1 MKNFKIKKMKTI
13 IGFITLLTLFS
24 FTKKCNLNE
33 FSFLEGTWKMENK
46 ENYETWKI
54 KNENE
59 LEGSSYKMKA
69 DKKIVSEFLSIKK
82 TEGKVIYTA
91 QVVNQND
98 GKPIEFV
105 LNKEVKNKI
114 SFENLTHD
122 FPKKIQYTK
131 LDETT
136 LFVEVLGENDQ
147 GFSYKMMKQK

>member
-1 MKNFKIKKMKTI
+1 MFKFIQKKTI

-24 FTKKCNLNE
+24 FTQKCNLNE
-33 FSFLEGTWKMENK
+33 FRLLEGTWKMENK

-82 TEGKVIYTA
+82 IEGKVIYTA

-136 LFVEVLGENDQ
+136 LFVEVLGENDK

>member
-1 MKNFKIKKMKTI
+1 
-13 IGFITLLTLFS
+13 
-24 FTKKCNLNE
+24 
-33 FSFLEGTWKMENK
+33 MENK

-82 TEGKVIYTA
+82 IEGKVIYTA

>member
-1 MKNFKIKKMKTI
+1 MKTI

-24 FTKKCNLNE
+24 FTQKCDLNE
-33 FSFLEGTWKMENK
+33 FRLLEGTWKMENK

-82 TEGKVIYTA
+82 IEGKVIYTA
-91 QVVNQND
+91 QVVSQND

-136 LFVEVLGENDQ
+136 LFVEILGENDQ

>member
-1 MKNFKIKKMKTI
+1 MKTI

-24 FTKKCNLNE
+24 FTQKCDLNE
-33 FSFLEGTWKMENK
+33 FRLLEGTWKMENK

-136 LFVEVLGENDQ
+136 LFVEVLGENDK

>member
-1 MKNFKIKKMKTI
+1 MKTI

-24 FTKKCNLNE
+24 FTQKCDLNE
-33 FSFLEGTWKMENK
+33 FRLLEGTWKMENK

-82 TEGKVIYTA
+82 IEGKVIYTA
-91 QVVNQND
+91 QVVSQND

>member
-1 MKNFKIKKMKTI
+1 MKTI

-24 FTKKCNLNE
+24 FTQKCNLNE
-33 FSFLEGTWKMENK
+33 FRLLEGTWKMENK

>member
-1 MKNFKIKKMKTI
+1 MKTI

-24 FTKKCNLNE
+24 FTQKCNLNE
-33 FSFLEGTWKMENK
+33 FRLLEGTWKMENK

-59 LEGSSYKMKA
+59 LEGNSYKMKA

-82 TEGKVIYTA
+82 IEGKVIYTA